1 MPTHGYVVRPM
12 NVKQKHYASD
22 VKWMFKHICTF
33 LELESYLNTLNNQL
47 CYRDILRIHQSYCF
61 KSFISMYPW
70 LLAQNGERNF
80 ARGSFPRDQVI
91 SLTRF
96 GPIKWAATLFCSFQL
111 LCRRT
116 LETVIRRKQAYTCIL
131 SERNFHANHAI
142 KKRNRM
148 PSP

>member
-1 MPTHGYVVRPM
+1 
-12 NVKQKHYASD
+12 
-22 VKWMFKHICTF
+22 MFKHICTF

-47 CYRDILRIHQSYCF
+47 CYSDIPRIHQSYYF

-96 GPIKWAATLFCSFQL
+96 GPIK
-111 LCRRT
+111 
-116 LETVIRRKQAYTCIL
+116 
-131 SERNFHANHAI
+131 
-142 KKRNRM
+142 
-148 PSP
+148 

>member
-1 MPTHGYVVRPM
+1 
-12 NVKQKHYASD
+12 
-22 VKWMFKHICTF
+22 MFKHICTF

-80 ARGSFPRDQVI
+80 ARESFPRDQVI

-96 GPIKWAATLFCSFQL
+96 GPIK
-111 LCRRT
+111 
-116 LETVIRRKQAYTCIL
+116 
-131 SERNFHANHAI
+131 
-142 KKRNRM
+142 
-148 PSP
+148 